1 MTVSPHRKDDPHP
14 HPDLRLAPQLQ
25 NLSYFF
31 SGTLPAKDF
40 PEKRIFSRHTKKEA
54 KR

>member
-1 MTVSPHRKDDPHP
+1 MTVSPDRKNDLHQ

-25 NLSYFF
+25 NLSYHFF
-31 SGTLPAKDF
+31 GTLPAKDL
-40 PEKRIFSRHTKKEA
+40 PEKKNFRHTKKEA